1 MTQMSTQ
8 FPLLSFHT
16 ICCGDLVDIV
26 EDEDDGDA
34 GLDVSHVHF
43 AKEALSGRRLLMI
56 LGDHLMILLQG
67 S

>member
-1 MTQMSTQ
+1 VSEGKKES
-8 FPLLSFHT
+8 PDH
-16 ICCGDLVDIV
+16 LVDIV

-56 LGDHLMILLQG
+56 LGDHLIGNCLL
-67 S
+67 SIVPRLTVL